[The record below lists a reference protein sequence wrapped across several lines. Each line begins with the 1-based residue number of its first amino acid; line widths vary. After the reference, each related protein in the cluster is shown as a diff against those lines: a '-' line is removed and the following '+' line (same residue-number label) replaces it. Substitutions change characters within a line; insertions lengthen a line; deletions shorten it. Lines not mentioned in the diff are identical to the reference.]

1 MLKRHIFV
9 TSFTAVLLTAAPATT
24 VAQVTRADSAH
35 ILLDVARSAHLAGEH
50 DLVRSLLRYLL
61 RAYGDTPAARESQ
74 AWYGDLRSVE
84 SSRSGRVG
92 LTVWNT
98 LYGAWLGIAIPAA
111 FGANEPEPYGAG
123 LLIGAPAAFLATRAV
138 TSRYGMTSGQ
148 ALATA
153 FGTLWGT
160 YQAAGWRAA
169 LDIGTS
175 TQRFCYGPEQQLCDT
190 YESDPAEATFTAA
203 VIGGLSGLA
212 ASGAFAL
219 AKNPTAGAAT
229 LTQFGALW
237 GTWYGAAAMVLADV
251 EGDDSQLAWVL
262 VGGDLGLLAA
272 AIGSRYWDV
281 SAGRAWLISAS
292 GVAGLVAGFG
302 LDLLG
307 NVDSAQEA
315 VLIPAATSLMGLAA
329 GALMTRNMDVDRF
342 GSVGMNDSG
351 ALLHLEN
358 SRPRIGLPLPIP
370 TAHQAGPGKTRMGIR
385 IPLFTSSF

>member
-1 MLKRHIFV
+1 
-9 TSFTAVLLTAAPATT
+9 
-24 VAQVTRADSAH
+24 
-35 ILLDVARSAHLAGEH
+35 
-50 DLVRSLLRYLL
+50 
-61 RAYGDTPAARESQ
+61 
-74 AWYGDLRSVE
+74 
-84 SSRSGRVG
+84 
-92 LTVWNT
+92 
-98 LYGAWLGIAIPAA
+98 
-111 FGANEPEPYGAG
+111 
-123 LLIGAPAAFLATRAV
+123 
-138 TSRYGMTSGQ
+138 
-148 ALATA
+148 
-153 FGTLWGT
+153 
-160 YQAAGWRAA
+160 
-169 LDIGTS
+169 
-175 TQRFCYGPEQQLCDT
+175 
-190 YESDPAEATFTAA
+190 
-203 VIGGLSGLA
+203 
-212 ASGAFAL
+212 
-219 AKNPTAGAAT
+219 
-229 LTQFGALW
+229 
-237 GTWYGAAAMVLADV
+237 MVLADV